1 MSAAIGPIVVIGV
14 GNALVGD
21 DAVGL
26 RILDVMERRAAADPS
41 IFPAR
46 TRFVDGGTVGLDV
59 LRGAEGARAV
69 LLLDAVDMGTTPG
82 EIVVLA
88 GDAISA
94 AGARGP
100 GGPTGGP
107 GEVLALARLM
117 GWFTGPVALV
127 GVQVGET
134 AFSPRLTPD
143 VEAALPIAVEVA
155 CQTLVELDAD
165 ASHATRADPAQVME
179 TTR

>member
-1 MSAAIGPIVVIGV
+1 VSATIAPIVVIGV

-26 RILDVMERRAAADPS
+26 RMLDVMERRAAADPS
-41 IFPAR
+41 VFPPR
-46 TRFVDGGTVGLDV
+46 IRFVDGGTVGLDL
-59 LRGAEGARAV
+59 LRVAEGARAI
-69 LLLDAVDMGTTPG
+69 LLLDAVDIGMTPG
-82 EIVVLA
+82 EVVVLA
-88 GDAISA
+88 GDAITT

-100 GGPTGGP
+100 GGPTGGL

-117 GWFTGPVALV
+117 DWFAGPVALV
-127 GVQVGET
+127 GVQVGEM

-143 VEAALPIAVEVA
+143 VEAALPVAVEVA

-165 ASHATRADPAQVME
+165 APKAAPPDSALVME